1 MDQSF
6 RFHLST
12 IRISKSFIIC
22 SLGQKF
28 NSIQKQVK
36 KSSLAKIASASNI
49 FGRGFAEKRIQLI
62 LTDHP
67 NILTQT
73 QTIQTQEKE
82 ELITKIKSVEGLG
95 EKTALQFVEAL
106 PLFQKFLEESNILK
120 IKATDTKSKEKEES
134 KSKSKDKP
142 DKPDKPETLK
152 DEIIVL
158 SDFKGVNKTKKEFT
172 TELEELGGT
181 IEPTLTKKTTM
192 LIVGSKDVETGKI
205 KKAKSQANTKILTFE
220 EFNNQYL

>member
-1 MDQSF
+1 MA
-6 RFHLST
+6 T
-12 IRISKSFIIC
+12 KIY
-22 SLGQKF
+22 

-73 QTIQTQEKE
+73 QKQTIQTQEKA

-120 IKATDTKSKEKEES
+120 IKSSEPKSKEKEES
-134 KSKSKDKP
+134 KSKSKEKE
-142 DKPDKPETLK
+142 DKPEKPEKPQTLK

-172 TELEELGGT
+172 TELEELGAT
-181 IEPTLTKKTTM
+181 IEPGLTKKTTI

-220 EFNNQYL
+220 EFNNKYL